1 MDLLFYGDVAPTPTN
16 VPSLILSILLA
27 FVCGHAMALCY
38 IKTHSGMS
46 YSRTFVSALLVIP
59 VLTALVMCVLNN
71 NLITAFG
78 MMAVFA
84 IVRFRNVL
92 RDTLDTVY
100 ILCSL
105 FIGMACGTQ
114 KFSTA
119 VIGTLATMGILI
131 YIYITS
137 FGSRNRYDLV
147 LNLHWE
153 KTGNDLSSLLQL
165 INRYSSRTT
174 VANQRTVDGVEGMDL
189 SYRLMLRDPN
199 RTNELLSDLRGL
211 EGVTWVS
218 SVKVEDESEY

>member
-16 VPSLILSILLA
+16 IPSLILSILLA

-38 IKTHSGMS
+38 IKTHSGMLIH
-46 YSRTFVSALLVIP
+46 ALSSCPAHHPRAYRSGDVR
-59 VLTALVMCVLNN
+59 LNN

-92 RDTLDTVY
+92 RDTLDTFY

-105 FIGMACGTQ
+105 FIGMAAGTQ

-119 VIGTLATMGILI
+119 VIGTSATMAILV
-131 YIYITS
+131 YVYITS

-147 LNLHWE
+147 LNLHWDKSGSE
-153 KTGNDLSSLLQL
+153 LSPLLQL

-174 VANQRTVDGVEGMDL
+174 VANQRTVEGVQGIDL
-189 SYRLMLRDPN
+189 SYRLLLRDPG

-211 EGVTWVS
+211 EGVSWVS